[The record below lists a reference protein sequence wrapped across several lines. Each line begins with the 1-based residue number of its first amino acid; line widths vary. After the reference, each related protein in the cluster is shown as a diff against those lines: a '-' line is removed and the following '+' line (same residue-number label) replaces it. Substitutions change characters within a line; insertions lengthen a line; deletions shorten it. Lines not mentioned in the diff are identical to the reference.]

1 MPMRVLASYL
11 TVTAFA
17 ILRAAA
23 VDLVDRNVPAPENEA
38 LLEVV
43 TTGDILCLAVHSL
56 LRNR

>member
-1 MPMRVLASYL
+1 MRVGAKIPLL
-11 TVTAFA
+11 TAIA

-56 LRNR
+56 LRDR